1 MSDISQAGGVGDAEV
16 AGVDAAVVF
25 DDEVGAAGG
34 GHGAEGGLSRD
45 QAVEDGVEEADGDG
59 LGVVGIPGVE
69 EPAEEFAPFSGFEG
83 MGESVA
89 VGGSVGAF
97 DVLVEGDAQ
106 RLEVVVDVLGM
117 VLVGFGDEGEDV
129 VFDVMALEGLET
141 AQGEVVAAG
150 AVGVASAGVMEGR
163 GAVEAESD
171 EELLAL
177 EEVGP
182 AVVEEGSVGLKGVA
196 DDGAAWAVEAL
207 ESDGLLEEGQ
217 SHEGGFAALP
227 AEEMLGHG
235 DGEVGFRDGRQG
247 VVGHPVG
254 RWAEESLLGQV
265 EAVAAAE
272 VAVEGGWLDENRKRF
287 CHCYIHKIHRII
299 KKGKSTKDTK

>member
-129 VFDVMALEGLET
+129 VFNVMALEGLET

-217 SHEGGFAALP
+217 FHEGGFAALP

-299 KKGKSTKDTK
+299 KKGKSTKYAK